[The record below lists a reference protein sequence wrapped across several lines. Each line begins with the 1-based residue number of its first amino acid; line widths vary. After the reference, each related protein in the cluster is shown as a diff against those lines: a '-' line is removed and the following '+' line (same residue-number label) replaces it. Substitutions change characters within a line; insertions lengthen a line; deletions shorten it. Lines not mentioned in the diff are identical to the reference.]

1 MKDENK
7 TWLKIEDMNFDI
19 EDMKY
24 LKIRNVKYV
33 QYLQYQDIKGIN
45 FDIKEVEIEDM
56 NFDIKEVE
64 IEDMNFEIEDMNFEI
79 EDMNFEIED
88 IEIEVEIEIEED
100 CNLVLISSI
109 LVPNCN
115 PLQPQ
120 FQLQLYWDKSKSR
133 YTYVYRD
140 LD

>member
-1 MKDENK
+1 
-7 TWLKIEDMNFDI
+7 
-19 EDMKY
+19 
-24 LKIRNVKYV
+24 
-33 QYLQYQDIKGIN
+33 
-45 FDIKEVEIEDM
+45 
-56 NFDIKEVE
+56 
-64 IEDMNFEIEDMNFEI
+64 
-79 EDMNFEIED
+79 
-88 IEIEVEIEIEED
+88 
-100 CNLVLISSI
+100 LVLISSI